1 MYVGTLGCSLAFISS
16 IYYTYGGTLEVVM
29 SIAKPGCFCW
39 IPLLSAPA
47 TFLSHEA
54 THYCMQNLMSQS
66 NSWRGDSCHALMAR
80 CVHMASSP
88 SVTKWDAASHGLWF
102 FMMCRVCLEPGWEQT
117 FSVTFLR
124 VWGKASEDLLQG
136 VTEGHHDTVI
146 QVCDTEYFSVT
157 SSLVVLVDWDASMTD
172 GSGVFHCS
180 WCSLTC
186 RGRSLMC

>member
-1 MYVGTLGCSLAFISS
+1 
-16 IYYTYGGTLEVVM
+16 M

-66 NSWRGDSCHALMAR
+66 NSWRGGSCHALMAR

-88 SVTKWDAASHGLWF
+88 SVTKWEAASHGLWF
-102 FMMCRVCLEPGWEQT
+102 FMMCRVCLEPGWGQT

-172 GSGVFHCS
+172 GSSVFHCS

-186 RGRSLMC
+186 RGRSLMWVFSPCLCR